1 MAAATTKVPTPLYL
15 YQQYTNVKAEGEGLV
30 GNNDQNWRRSD
41 QGAAKP
47 FSIHVMVAA
56 RGVALL
62 SPTPTPL
69 RMAMVARVPVMEEQN
84 A

>member
-1 MAAATTKVPTPLYL
+1 MQKLR
-15 YQQYTNVKAEGEGLV
+15 GEGL
-30 GNNDQNWRRSD
+30 GNNKRNWRRVR
-41 QGAAKP
+41 QGPTKP